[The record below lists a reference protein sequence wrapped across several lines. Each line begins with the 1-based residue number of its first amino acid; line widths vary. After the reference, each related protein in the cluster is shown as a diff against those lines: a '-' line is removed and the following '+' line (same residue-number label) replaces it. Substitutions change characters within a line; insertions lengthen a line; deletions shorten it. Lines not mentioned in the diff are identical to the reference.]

1 MLREVAMEPGGE
13 RGLAVIAENPAVT
26 GVVMRINLSSAASTA
41 ALRVQVAGSRPVA
54 DHGQVRYA
62 LQLELLPDATSAHA
76 AQRRRLGSRV
86 GSRKASSE
94 GQLRTLLAAAD
105 LVGVLQRD
113 IDARTLNVS
122 GSGCL
127 LETASPVD
135 EGTVAQLRMRIGG
148 VEYPGRR
155 SRHQVQPRGRGR
167 SHAPRRRRVRV
178 DDAARRQVVAAQGA
192 DGAAAREGHG
202 RHARHEASCQLTP
215 FCEIAEC
222 LPGCAAGGE
231 GPLFTLCD
239 ARD

>member
-1 MLREVAMEPGGE
+1 MSERRRHDRLEMTHPWSGSLTVLREVAMEPGGE

-26 GVVMRINLSSAASTA
+26 GVVMQINLSSAASTA

-54 DHGQVRYA
+54 DHGLVRYA

-94 GQLRTLLAAAD
+94 GQLRTLLASAD

-148 VEYPGRR
+148 VEYRDD
-155 SRHQVQPRGRGR
+155 
-167 SHAPRRRRVRV
+167 VRV
-178 DDAARRQVVAAQGA
+178 IRCSRVEGAGATHHVGVEFAWTTQPGARSLRRKVRMEPPRAKAMVA
-192 DGAAAREGHG
+192 
-202 RHARHEASCQLTP
+202 T
-215 FCEIAEC
+215 
-222 LPGCAAGGE
+222 
-231 GPLFTLCD
+231 
-239 ARD
+239 RDTRRPVN